1 VEVDTIHDVF
11 FSQETASKSAIIRI
25 IEAKKRAKVAQSLT
39 ALQRQSA
46 AQKKPFSGLFRRLAA
61 VQIVAAR
68 SITSSNRTLVTSRMR
83 SIFSV
88 ASLTDRLRYRERV
101 RNQSAAD
108 NRR

>member
-1 VEVDTIHDVF
+1 MMFFLARDSVEKRDH
-11 FSQETASKSAIIRI
+11 QNYRG
-25 IEAKKRAKVAQSLT
+25 KKT
-39 ALQRQSA
+39 RQSGA
-46 AQKKPFSGLFRRLAA
+46 KFDGSSAPKRGSKKPFSGLFRRLAA